1 MSQDAT
7 VCAGSS
13 AGYNWIMFLFLTSA
27 GLMVLRCTRHQLLLQ
42 ESSLQLYQP
51 PAQGTE
57 DAGAKVRW
65 RLVLP
70 IIKQATFQ
78 HKMPQRIAWFDKD
91 SPSYSDLLMPS

>member
-42 ESSLQLYQP
+42 ESSLQP
-51 PAQGTE
+51 PAASTG
-57 DAGAKVRW
+57 DRGCW
-65 RLVLP
+65 
-70 IIKQATFQ
+70 
-78 HKMPQRIAWFDKD
+78 
-91 SPSYSDLLMPS
+91 S